1 MIGYVERF
9 LHYLGSVKNASKN
22 TVQSYRH
29 DTLCFLSFAQHH
41 GVANFDQIPS
51 DLAVDYF
58 DELRAQGKSSSTIS
72 RNSAAL
78 HSFYKYLMQ
87 FEGVVNNPFQGVKA
101 DKTTRQIPQILTK
114 EEVELLLAQPNL
126 LDCKGLRDRTM
137 LEVLYAT
144 GMRISE
150 LLELNVED
158 VNLSVGFIRLHADGV
173 GGNERYMPLYPMA
186 AKFLQQYLTTARG
199 ILHSPDSGDALFL
212 NLNGER
218 LSRQGFLEN
227 PAQIP
232 AAGANPNQNH
242 PSDSAPLLCSPS
254 AGKRRRFETGAGAA
268 RAYRHRLHPVLL
280 PASQNAHAVFLFQ
293 VSSPRCRSQT
303 VMRCI
308 RPASGGQDARQKN
321 RKQPSDREAAASRQ
335 RAVSIQTN
343 SLSQAQ
349 KKPLF

>member
-218 LSRQGFLEN
+218 LSRQGFWKILRKYQQQAQIQTKITPQTLRHSFAAHLLEN
-227 PAQIP
+227 GADLKLVQELLGHTDIASTQFYSQLLKMRMQSSYSKYHPR
-232 AAGANPNQNH
+232 AGEA
-242 PSDSAPLLCSPS
+242 
-254 AGKRRRFETGAGAA
+254 RR
-268 RAYRHRLHPVLL
+268 
-280 PASQNAHAVFLFQ
+280 
-293 VSSPRCRSQT
+293 
-303 VMRCI
+303 
-308 RPASGGQDARQKN
+308 
-321 RKQPSDREAAASRQ
+321 
-335 RAVSIQTN
+335 
-343 SLSQAQ
+343 
-349 KKPLF
+349 